1 VYRRR
6 RVLLAL
12 AMLNVVE
19 LCGVALVGP
28 GFWIGSA
35 VSGTL
40 LFAYLVHLRNRALT
54 DRRRRRAEARYSAW
68 LAAKQ
73 AAVRDQQQR
82 RAVARRQALEKQL
95 EARERARREAARL
108 AAVRG
113 TPYESRAVGL

>member
-12 AMLNVVE
+12 ALLNLVE

-35 VSGTL
+35 VSGAL
-40 LFAYLVHLRNRALT
+40 MAAYLVHLRNRALLE
-54 DRRRRRAEARYSAW
+54 RRRQRNEARYAAW
-68 LAAKQ
+68 IAARQ
-73 AAVRDQQQR
+73 LAVRREQNR
-82 RAVARRQALEKQL
+82 RAGLRREALAQQL
-95 EARERARREAARL
+95 AERDRARREAARL

-113 TPYESRAVGL
+113 KPYDSRAVGQ